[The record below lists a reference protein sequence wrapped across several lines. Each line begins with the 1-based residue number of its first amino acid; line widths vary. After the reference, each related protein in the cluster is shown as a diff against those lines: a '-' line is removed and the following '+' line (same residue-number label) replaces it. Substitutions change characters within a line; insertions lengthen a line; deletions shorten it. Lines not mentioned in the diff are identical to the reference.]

1 MRFLN
6 TRGRASVAAMTGRAT
21 ELVRV
26 VNREKLF
33 VWMTDEGFSPIVR
46 LLAGA
51 VGSEIGSLE
60 RKRLADSEMTGLAA
74 INDIRGRDVDLFQA
88 EIKLIILIDERINLR
103 GRQP

>member
-1 MRFLN
+1 MRLLN
-6 TRGRASVAAMTGRAT
+6 TRGRAPVAAVTGGAT

-33 VWMTDEGFSPIVR
+33 VWMTDESLGPIVR

-60 RKRLADSEMTGLAA
+60 CERFADSEMTGLAA
-74 INDIRGRDVDLFQA
+74 INDIRGRDIDLFEA
-88 EIKLIILIDERINLR
+88 EIKLIILIDERINL
-103 GRQP
+103 